1 MGGDSNMTVAILTD
15 STSDL
20 SAARLE
26 ELGVT
31 MIPLTITVGGEEY
44 VDQIGLSSQEFY
56 AKMEDAEELPKSS
69 MPTPGAFIEAY
80 EAALASGHDEVVAI
94 FISSALSGTY
104 EVARN
109 AAEQVEG
116 KIRVVD
122 SLNTTMTLGLL
133 VERACRKRDEG
144 LDADAIADD
153 IESVRTQATVFFTPL
168 TLENLVKGGRAS
180 RLSAFAAHLI
190 NIKLII
196 SVDDDGKAFMFKK
209 VRGIKRAMKAIVE
222 SVHEAVEKNGKH
234 TFSLLSVN
242 NDEMV
247 EDLKRMLIESG
258 IEITDPELVNPGAV
272 ISTHVGLG
280 AFGVAIC
287 PE

>member
-80 EAALASGHDEVVAI
+80 EEALASGHDEVVAI

-242 NDEMV
+242 NDEMA